1 MAIKTFTTGEVLTAA
16 DTNTYLANSGL
27 VFVKQVS
34 VGSGVGT
41 VDITSCFS
49 STYDNY
55 KIVFNGIQV
64 NTGISMNLF
73 LLSGSTPTSSG
84 WFGTEFYCA
93 TGGTTWTGQIS
104 ANNVGSA
111 YCSGA
116 TPSAGLASTIEIQSP
131 NLAQFSR
138 FQYWVVDSSYIRNG
152 YAYHSANTQYDGCR
166 LTTTSG
172 GTLTGGSVT
181 VYGYRKG

>member
-27 VFVKQVS
+27 VFVKQTS
-34 VGSGVGT
+34 VGSGVST
-41 VDITSCFS
+41 VDVTSCFS

-55 KIVFNGIQV
+55 VVAFNGI
-64 NTGISMNLF
+64 TCTSSMSISF
-73 LLSGSTPTSSG
+73 YLLSGSTPTSAG
-84 WFGTEFYCA
+84 WYGTEFYCA

-104 ANNVGSA
+104 ANNGASA
-111 YCSGA
+111 YCSA
-116 TPSAGLASTIEIQSP
+116 AASSAGFASILALQSP

-138 FQYWVVDSSYIRNG
+138 FQYNNIDSSYMRNG
-152 YAYHSANTQYDGCR
+152 FAYHSANTQYDGFR
-166 LTTTSG
+166 ITPTSG
-172 GTLTGGSVT
+172 SWTNGSIT

>member
-34 VGSGVGT
+34 VGSAVSS

-55 KIVFNGIQV
+55 KIAFNGIQAS
-64 NTGISMNLF
+64 TGQSISF
-73 LLSGSTPTSSG
+73 YLLSSTTPTSSA
-84 WFGTEFYCA
+84 WYGTEFYCA
-93 TGGTTWTGQIS
+93 TGATTWTGQVS
-104 ANNVGSA
+104 ANNGASA
-111 YCSGA
+111 YCAAS
-116 TPSAGLASTIEIQSP
+116 TSTAGLASTIEIQSP

-138 FQYWVVDSSYIRNG
+138 FQYSVIDSAYLRNG
-152 YAYHSANTQYDGCR
+152 YAYHGANTQYDGCR
-166 LTTTSG
+166 FTPSS
-172 GTLTGGSVT
+172 GTLTGGSIT

>member
-27 VFVKQVS
+27 VFVKQVT
-34 VGSGVGT
+34 VGSGVSS

-49 STYDNY
+49 SSYDNY
-55 KIVFNGIQV
+55 KIAFNGIAAS
-64 NTGISMNLF
+64 TSMSINFF

-84 WFGTEFYCA
+84 WYGTEFYCA
-93 TGGTTWTGQIS
+93 IGATTWTGQIIG
-104 ANNVGSA
+104 NNAASA
-111 YCSGA
+111 YCSA
-116 TPSAGLASTIEIQSP
+116 AASASGLASTMEIQSP

-138 FQYWVVDSSYIRNG
+138 YQYAISATEYFRNG
-152 YAYHSANTQYDGCR
+152 YTYHGANTQYDGCR
-166 LTTTSG
+166 FTTTSG
-172 GTLTGGSVT
+172 TITGGSIT